1 MFFLNKKKFVIL
13 SFLTIV
19 CLFNFTIVNAVDD
32 SVRNGLDISGS
43 HAGFNTSKEGDIS
56 LADAIGKIIGVF
68 LSFLGVIFF
77 MLVVYGG
84 FIWMTAGGNQDKV
97 GQAKKIIGNAALGI
111 IIVLSAYIIT
121 HLVTTE
127 FSNIID

>member
-1 MFFLNKKKFVIL
+1 MFIFKKIKFIIFCFLM
-13 SFLTIV
+13 IV
-19 CLFNFTIVNAVDD
+19 CLFNFNIANAIDYG
-32 SVRNGLDISGS
+32 VRDGLDISGS
-43 HAGFNTSKEGDIS
+43 NAGFDTTEEGEIS
-56 LADAIGKIIGVF
+56 LAEAIGKIVGVF

-84 FIWMTAGGNQDKV
+84 FMWMTAAGNQDKV
-97 GQAKKIIGNAALGI
+97 GTAKKIIGNAALGI

>member
-1 MFFLNKKKFVIL
+1 MFVFKKIKFIIF
-13 SFLTIV
+13 SFLIIIF
-19 CLFNFTIVNAVDD
+19 LFNFTVVDAID
-32 SVRNGLDISGS
+32 ASVRDGLDMSGS
-43 HAGFNTSKEGDIS
+43 HAGFNTTSEGEIS
-56 LADAIGKIIGVF
+56 LADAVGRIIGVF

-84 FIWMTAGGNQDKV
+84 FMWMTSGGNQDKV
-97 GQAKKIIGNAALGI
+97 GTAKKIIGNAALGL

-127 FSNIID
+127 FSNIVN

>member
-1 MFFLNKKKFVIL
+1 MFKKIKFIIFGFLI
-13 SFLTIV
+13 IV
-19 CLFNFTIVNAVDD
+19 CLFNFTVANAIDV
-32 SVRNGLDISGS
+32 SVRDGLDISGS
-43 HAGFNTSKEGDIS
+43 NAGFNTTEEGEIS
-56 LADAIGKIIGVF
+56 LADAVGRIIGVF

-84 FIWMTAGGNQDKV
+84 FMWMTAAGNNDRV
-97 GQAKKIIGNAALGI
+97 ETAKKIIANAALGL

-127 FSNIID
+127 FSNIVN